1 MSKRNTSKP
10 ALDPSTTTPEGEARA
25 PRRRAAKPAG
35 ENGTPKPRA
44 RKNTAAPAE
53 VATADAHPTSET
65 ATITPTETVPAQA
78 PTRPA
83 PTHEEIA
90 VRAYY
95 IALERGFSEDPLNC
109 WLRAE
114 RELMSA

>member
-35 ENGTPKPRA
+35 DNGTPRPRA
-44 RKNTAAPAE
+44 RKNTAAAAE
-53 VATADAHPTSET
+53 VATADAHTTSDVAAT
-65 ATITPTETVPAQA
+65 APTENVPAQTLSR
-78 PTRPA
+78 PT